1 MKCKF
6 KRGGFTLVE
15 IMLVVIIIGIL
26 SAMVIPNIAGKGT
39 QARIKATKND
49 IEVAIPMALDMFEIE
64 NGGYP
69 TTDQGLKALI
79 AKPDSGVGSGE
90 TWNGPYLKKK
100 EIPTDQW
107 GNTYVYISPGVHNP
121 DSFDLYSYGAD
132 GKESEDDITNWNS

>member
-1 MKCKF
+1 MKCTNT
-6 KRGGFTLVE
+6 RSGFTLVE

-26 SAMVIPNIAGKGT
+26 TAMVVPNIANKGT
-39 QARIKATKND
+39 QARVKATKSD

-79 AKPDSGVGSGE
+79 SKPDSGVGSGDS
-90 TWNGPYLKKK
+90 WNGPYLKKK
-100 EIPTDQW
+100 VVPTDQW
-107 GNTYVYISPGVHNP
+107 GNPYLYVSPGVHNTE
-121 DSFDLYSYGAD
+121 SFDLYSHGAD

>member
-1 MKCKF
+1 MKRHKN
-6 KRGGFTLVE
+6 KMGFTLIE

-26 SAMVIPNIAGKGT
+26 SAMVIPNIAGKGKL
-39 QARIKATKND
+39 ARIKATQSD

-79 AKPDSGVGSGE
+79 SKPASGIGSGD

-100 EIPTDQW
+100 QIPKDQW
-107 GNTYVYISPGVHNP
+107 GNDYLYVSPGVNNP
-121 DSFDLYSYGAD
+121 ESFDLYSHGAD
-132 GKESEDDITNWNS
+132 GKESDDDITNWNS

>member
-1 MKCKF
+1 MNLN
-6 KRGGFTLVE
+6 RRTAGFTLVE

-26 SAMVIPNIAGKGT
+26 AAMVIPNFAGRSKDA
-39 QARIKATKND
+39 QLKATKND

-79 AKPDSGVGSGE
+79 RKPDSGIGSGD

-100 EIPTDQW
+100 DVPSDPW
-107 GNTYVYISPGVHNP
+107 GNSYVYVSPGVNNP
-121 DSFDLYSYGAD
+121 ESFDLYSFGAD
-132 GKESEDDITNWNS
+132 GKESADDITNWNS